1 MEKFLQLK
9 ILFYFILVLMGLQS
23 CAEFSSDTDQN
34 LNQSSTIIQITSPQ
48 NSNSISIGKN
58 VLTYNIAQPYVLKFL
73 ELYIDNAF
81 VKNIPPNTDGT
92 LPLISF
98 NIDSAFIGKYISLY
112 LIYYDLNGTSQKSN
126 TITNLLITADNRIPF
141 KPYNIVLL
149 NFNNSSV
156 NVSWKDS
163 SNNISKY
170 ELWRK
175 IGLSGQFS
183 LHQELSALSF
193 NTNDYGLDPSEIY
206 FYKIRGV
213 KSLGVSDFSN
223 EVNTSGISTSGNLYP
238 PTNLTAVIEAS
249 NSIVLNWLDNS
260 ENENYFSVERSSDN
274 VNFKGIAF
282 LNRNVITYKDSGSG
296 FQTGQSY
303 QYRIKSYSNTDS
315 AVSNT
320 VSIIYGSSVLIPPKS
335 LTANYNSNIGVIQ
348 LDWINDDNNIL
359 YIDIERKTESSN
371 FTLQRRID
379 SSNDFYLDF
388 NIIGSQI
395 YTYRIRG
402 YDLNSYSDFSNEVT
416 ISTF

>member
-170 ELWRK
+170 EFWRK

>member
-1 MEKFLQLK
+1 M
-9 ILFYFILVLMGLQS
+9 
-23 CAEFSSDTDQN
+23 
-34 LNQSSTIIQITSPQ
+34 
-48 NSNSISIGKN
+48 
-58 VLTYNIAQPYVLKFL
+58 
-73 ELYIDNAF
+73 
-81 VKNIPPNTDGT
+81 
-92 LPLISF
+92 
-98 NIDSAFIGKYISLY
+98 
-112 LIYYDLNGTSQKSN
+112 
-126 TITNLLITADNRIPF
+126 ITADNRIPF

-149 NFNNSSV
+149 NFNNGSV

-238 PTNLTAVIEAS
+238 PTNLTAVLEAS

-274 VNFKGIAF
+274 TNFTSIAF
-282 LNRNVITYKDSGSG
+282 LNRNVITYKDSSRG

-348 LDWINDDNNIL
+348 LAWINDDNNIL
-359 YIDIERKTESSN
+359 SIDIERKTESSN

>member
-23 CAEFSSDTDQN
+23 CADFSSDTDQN
-34 LNQSSTIIQITSPQ
+34 LNQSSNIIQITSPQ
-48 NSNSISIGKN
+48 NSNSISIGTN
-58 VLTYNIAQPYVLKFL
+58 DLTYNIAQPYALKFL

-149 NFNNSSV
+149 NFNNGSV

-238 PTNLTAVIEAS
+238 PTNLTAVLEAS

-274 VNFKGIAF
+274 TNFTSIAF
-282 LNRNVITYKDSGSG
+282 LNRNVITYKDSSRG

-320 VSIIYGSSVLIPPKS
+320 VSIIYRSSVLIPPKS

-348 LDWINDDNNIL
+348 LAWINDDNNIL
-359 YIDIERKTESSN
+359 SIDIERKTESSN